1 MMRGIIACR
10 GAAPLRN
17 AAAVALAALL
27 AAACFSPPARAA
39 NNVAFNRE
47 SYSFST
53 KYPISQE
60 ANMYQQIVLQS
71 TDGKLVNQLKA
82 ANPKLKVFLY
92 EGIMGAEDQPNNT
105 NTCTSGTA
113 DLTSHPS
120 WLLHDQ
126 NGSPILIKGI
136 YLVDPANTAFQQA
149 CLANVIATAKA
160 SGFDGVYWDMVN
172 QQLNWSLP
180 AGHTVAKYA
189 SSSVWDAAL
198 SSILA
203 YGEKQLHA
211 NGLQQWANIGGA
223 YLTGGLWQSWNGLL
237 DGAED
242 EAFTDPGSGLANGIW
257 AWPYQ
262 VYEAA
267 WSEANHKP
275 VIMHSH
281 NATEAG
287 NTYGIASLML
297 VANGESSYST
307 SNNCYTSCEVW
318 YPEYLQTLALGAPV
332 GSYNK
337 LSNGVYW
344 RWFQHGMVMVNPTS
358 SSVARFSL
366 GGGTYSGSQLSNVS
380 SVSLAPTTGYVLLAN
395 SGNVVKAPA
404 NTKAPAIGGTPAVGK
419 PLLVLPGTWSGSPAP
434 TYAYQW
440 SRCSSTCT
448 AIWTANS
455 PSYVVQSGDAGYR
468 FVVRVT
474 ATNSGGIAS
483 ATSAATAVVP

>member
-17 AAAVALAALL
+17 AAAAFGCLIVAAC
-27 AAACFSPPARAA
+27 AAAPAHAA
-39 NNVAFNRE
+39 NNVGFNRE

-60 ANMYQQIVLQS
+60 ANMYQEIVLQS
-71 TDGKLVNQLKA
+71 TNGSLVKQLKA
-82 ANPKLKVFLY
+82 ANPKLKVLMY
-92 EGIMGAEDQPNNT
+92 EGIMGAEDQTKNT
-105 NTCTSGTA
+105 NTCTSGVT
-113 DLTSHPS
+113 DLASHPS

-126 NGSPILIKGI
+126 NGKPILVKGI

-149 CLANVIATAKA
+149 CLASAIATAK
-160 SGFDGVYWDMVN
+160 SYGFDGVYWDMVN
-172 QQLNWSLP
+172 QQLQWSLP
-180 AGHTVAKYA
+180 PGITVAKYA
-189 SSSVWDAAL
+189 STSAWQAAL
-198 SSILA
+198 SSILR
-203 YGEKQLHA
+203 YGQQQLHA

-223 YLTGGLWQSWNGLL
+223 FLTSGLWQSWNGLL

-242 EAFTDPGSGLANGIW
+242 EGFTDPGTGLAAGIW
-257 AWPYQ
+257 AWPY
-262 VYEAA
+262 EMWEIA

-275 VIMHSH
+275 LIVHSH

-297 VANGESSYST
+297 AANGESSYST
-307 SNNCYTSCEVW
+307 SNNCYTNCEVW

-332 GSYNK
+332 GSFTT
-337 LSNGVYW
+337 LPNGVYW

-358 SSVARFSL
+358 NSIARFSL
-366 GGGTYSGSQLSNVS
+366 GGGTYSGSQLKNVS
-380 SVSLAPTTGYVLLAN
+380 SVSMGPTSGYVLLAN
-395 SGNVVKAPA
+395 SGNVVRAPA

-419 PLLVLPGTWSGSPAP
+419 PLLVLPGTWSGSPTP
-434 TYAYQW
+434 TYSYQW
-440 SRCSSTCT
+440 SRCRTTCT
-448 AIWTANS
+448 AIWGANS
-455 PSYVVQSGDAGYR
+455 PSYVAQAGDAGYR

-483 ATSAATAVVP
+483 ATSGATAVVP